1 MNISFPLQLPTP
13 TNVQPDAREGLTVA
27 SECSADP
34 RAVTDVSDFL
44 RTLFELLNESAIQ
57 YCVLERRE
65 AISAVRMEALELAVH
80 RAHRR
85 ELPRIFC
92 NLPKER
98 YQPVQ
103 CIGGDAG
110 TDHFHFALSH
120 GPQPQF
126 VRVNVLYPQRT
137 FLLSAVQNEIF
148 VRRQWQGNCW
158 MASPTDEFTY
168 LLAKT
173 MQAGSLTN
181 ADQGRLKLLVEILG
195 PAAAESAAEELVG
208 LTNRTEIVVACSTSA
223 LGSILHKLRYVP
235 RHDVAFKGVRSTLA
249 TIRKG
254 QQWFRDWCHPNGLVI
269 TILGPDGAGKTTIS
283 TKIFDLFGPQFG
295 PHRLLMWR
303 PEVLPRLSQNPITID
318 LPHSKPPHGYWESL
332 ARILA
337 TFLDYWIGHFILV
350 KPLLCRS
357 ALILYDRDI
366 HDILVDSRRYRYGGP
381 SWILRLLTNAL
392 PRTESLFL
400 VLDAA
405 PEVILERKQEVHP
418 EEVRRQLAAYQRL
431 AAELPDSYLIRTDG
445 GLEAT
450 TSSVTQSIVRHLGLR
465 YERRYFQKKTA
476 GALA

>member
-1 MNISFPLQLPTP
+1 MNISFPLQLP

-27 SECSADP
+27 PPCSADLQTV
-34 RAVTDVSDFL
+34 ADVSDFL
-44 RTLFELLNESAIQ
+44 STLFALLDESAIQ
-57 YCVLERRE
+57 YCVLKRRE
-65 AISAVRMEALELAVH
+65 AISAVGMEALELAVD

-85 ELPRIFC
+85 KLPRIFC

-120 GPQPQF
+120 GSQPQF
-126 VRVNVLYPQRT
+126 VRVSVLYPQSGS
-137 FLLSAVQNEIF
+137 LLSAVQNEIF

-158 MASPTDEFTY
+158 MASPADEFSY

-173 MQAGSLTN
+173 TQAESLTN
-181 ADQGRLKLLVEILG
+181 VDEGRLRLLVERLG
-195 PAAAESAAEELVG
+195 TTAAESAAGELFGVM
-208 LTNRTEIVVACSTSA
+208 NRSEIVIACSISA
-223 LGSILHKLRYVP
+223 FGSLLHKLRCVP
-235 RHDVAFKGVRSTLA
+235 RHNLASRVVRSTLA
-249 TIRKG
+249 SIRKG
-254 QQWFRDWCHPNGLVI
+254 RQWFRDWCRPNGLLI

-283 TKIFDLFGPQFG
+283 TKIFDLFGPGFG
-295 PHRLLMWR
+295 PHRLFMWR
-303 PEVLPRLSQNPITID
+303 PEVLPRLSQNPTTID

-381 SWILRLLTNAL
+381 RWMLRLLTNAL

-405 PEVILERKQEVHP
+405 PEVILKRKQEVPP

-445 GLEAT
+445 ALEAT

-465 YERRYFQKKTA
+465 YERRYLQKKTA

>member
-1 MNISFPLQLPTP
+1 MNISFPLQFP
-13 TNVQPDAREGLTVA
+13 TNVQSDARKHLTVA
-27 SECSADP
+27 SECSADLQ
-34 RAVTDVSDFL
+34 AVADVSDFL
-44 RTLFELLNESAIQ
+44 RALFGVLHDSAIQ
-57 YCVLERRE
+57 YCVLKRRE
-65 AISAVRMEALELAVH
+65 VVSGVSMEVLELAVH

-85 ELPRIFC
+85 KLPRIFC

-98 YQPVQ
+98 YLPVQ

-110 TDHFHFALSH
+110 TDQFHFALSH

-126 VRVNVLYPQRT
+126 LRVNVLYPQRG

-158 MASPTDEFTY
+158 MASPTDEFSY

-181 ADQGRLKLLVEILG
+181 GDGARLKLLVERLG
-195 PAAAESAAEELVG
+195 PAAAEPAAGELFG
-208 LTNRTEIVVACSTSA
+208 LRNRKEIVVACSTNV
-223 LGSILHKLRYVP
+223 LGSILHKLKYVP
-235 RHDVAFKGVRSTLA
+235 RRNVAFKGVRSTIA
-249 TIRKG
+249 TIRKV
-254 QQWFRDWCHPNGLVI
+254 QQWFRDWFRPNGLVI

-283 TKIFDLFGPQFG
+283 KKILDLFGPEFG
-295 PHRLLMWR
+295 PHKLLMWR
-303 PEVLPRLSQNPITID
+303 PEVLPRLTQDPITID

-337 TFLDYWIGHFILV
+337 TFLDYWIGHFIMV

-357 ALILYDRDI
+357 ALILYDRDM

-381 SWILRLLTNAL
+381 TWILRLLTNAL

-400 VLDAA
+400 VLNAA

-465 YERRYFQKKTA
+465 YERRYLQKKTA

>member
-1 MNISFPLQLPTP
+1 MDISFAVPLP
-13 TNVQPDAREGLTVA
+13 TNVQPDAGEGLT
-27 SECSADP
+27 SECSADLQ
-34 RAVTDVSDFL
+34 AVADVSDFL
-44 RTLFELLNESAIQ
+44 RTLFAVLNESAIQ
-57 YCVLERRE
+57 YCVLKRRE
-65 AISAVRMEALELAVH
+65 TISAVGMEALELAVH
-80 RAHRR
+80 GAHRR

-103 CIGGDAG
+103 CFGGDAG

-120 GPQPQF
+120 GAQPQF
-126 VRVNVLYPQRT
+126 VRVNVLYPRKT
-137 FLLSAVQNEIF
+137 VLLCAVQNEIL

-158 MASPTDEFTY
+158 MASPADEFSY
-168 LLAKT
+168 LLAKI

-181 ADQGRLKLLVEILG
+181 ADEGRLKLLVERLG
-195 PAAAESAAEELVG
+195 RAAAESAASDLFG
-208 LTNRTEIVVACSTSA
+208 LTNRTEIVMACSTSA

-235 RHDVAFKGVRSTLA
+235 RHNLASRGVRSTLA

-254 QQWFRDWCHPNGLVI
+254 RQWFRDWCHPNGLLI

-283 TKIFDLFGPQFG
+283 TKIFDLFGPGFG
-295 PHRLLMWR
+295 PRRLLMWR
-303 PEVLPRLSQNPITID
+303 PEVLPRLSKNPTVIN
-318 LPHSKPPHGYWESL
+318 LPHSQPPHGYWESL

-337 TFLDYWIGHFILV
+337 TFLDYWVGHFILV

-381 SWILRLLTNAL
+381 RWVLRLLTNAL

-405 PEVILERKQEVHP
+405 PEVILERKQEVPP

-431 AAELPDSYLIRTDG
+431 AAELPDSYLIQTDG
-445 GLEAT
+445 ALEAT

-465 YERRYFQKKTA
+465 YERRYLQKKIA
-476 GALA
+476 GAVA